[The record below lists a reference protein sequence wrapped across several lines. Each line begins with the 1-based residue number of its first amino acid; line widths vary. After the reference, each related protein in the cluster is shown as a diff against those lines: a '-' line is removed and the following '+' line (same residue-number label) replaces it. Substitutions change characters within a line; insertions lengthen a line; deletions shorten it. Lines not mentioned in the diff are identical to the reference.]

1 MMKLRK
7 PANRSVSSMLV
18 EPPESLKGLPS
29 DGLLEEHI
37 KWRHMMFVPLSFKLR
52 VSIELISWL
61 QTGMRRERE
70 ALWKPDGYY
79 MGSALC
85 VQSSTRS

>member
-29 DGLLEEHI
+29 NGLLEEHI
-37 KWRHMMFVPLSFKLR
+37 KWRHMTFVHLSLGVF
-52 VSIELISWL
+52 IELISWL

-70 ALWKPDGYY
+70 ALWKPDGYH
-79 MGSALC
+79 MGSAFC
-85 VQSSTRS
+85 VQSSAWG